1 MLKRLFD
8 LLFSTLGIIIL
19 SPLLFIIAIMIKS
32 TSSGPV
38 FYRGVRVGK
47 NFKDFKIFKFR
58 SMVANAEQIGG
69 PSTAGDD
76 QRLTSIGKIIRR
88 YKIDEL
94 PQLFNVFKGEMSLV
108 GPRPEVKSYV
118 NMLSDKEKNAIF
130 SIKPGITD
138 WASLWNV
145 HEEEILKGSSDPE
158 KTYQEKIWPTKIKLQ
173 LEYVQN
179 HSFLIDLKIIIKTLL
194 KILS

>member
-32 TSSGPV
+32 TSPGPV

-94 PQLFNVFKGEMSLV
+94 PQLFNVFKGDMSLV

-118 NMLSDKEKNAIF
+118 NMLSGKEKNAIF

-194 KILS
+194 KIIS